1 MCGRRWM
8 GLKKVS
14 EISPIH
20 YSQENTL
27 LYYRENRKYPPKMQG
42 MQSLSIYL
50 SIYMYV
56 CMYMYLIL
64 WNLFYNISLITSVL
78 ATVVSAGSKRL
89 FCQYKKYFH
98 LIETMVL
105 YSGVW

>member
-1 MCGRRWM
+1 MD
-8 GLKKVS
+8 GLKKSFRDLSNSLFTGKYTFVL
-14 EISPIH
+14 
-20 YSQENTL
+20 Q
-27 LYYRENRKYPPKMQG
+27 RKQKIPPKNARNAVF
-42 MQSLSIYL
+42 IYL

>member
-1 MCGRRWM
+1 MD
-8 GLKKVS
+8 GLKKKFQRS
-14 EISPIH
+14 LQFIIH
-20 YSQENTL
+20 RKIHFCIAEKTENTPQKCK
-27 LYYRENRKYPPKMQG
+27 EC
-42 MQSLSIYL
+42 SLYL

-64 WNLFYNISLITSVL
+64 WNLFYNISLITSVF